1 MGRMRREVLDFVW
14 CPACEGTL
22 EIGGHSSAIEAGDLG
37 CSGCGRR
44 WPVEG
49 GIADLVFPDELGA
62 DDAASRRLWDRIGRF
77 YDWIGPATNVIR
89 GVSLSTERRDLVAR
103 LGLARCGSVLEIAAG
118 TGENL
123 RVITEQASDQ
133 ASVFGVDLS
142 RRMISQAARKM
153 AKMGR
158 PVQLVLGNAMCL
170 PFHDKG
176 FDAVLD
182 GFGMKYYSDKR
193 RAIQEMLR
201 VVNPGGRIVIA
212 ELGVPQGRSL
222 SFRQR
227 LLRAWIPHFDE
238 PPPLDAVPED
248 VRDLTVTWDV
258 HETAYVIEFRKPA
271 A

>member
-1 MGRMRREVLDFVW
+1 MRREALELLR
-14 CPACEGTL
+14 CPACQATL
-22 EIGGHSSAIEAGDLG
+22 EIGGHGGEIEAGDLV
-37 CSGCGRR
+37 CTGCGRR
-44 WPVEG
+44 WPIEG
-49 GIADLVFPDELGA
+49 GIPDLVFPDELGA

-103 LGLARCGSVLEIAAG
+103 LGLAECGSVLEIAAG

-123 RVITEQASDQ
+123 RVIGEQVRDQ
-133 ASVFGVDLS
+133 ATVFGVDLS
-142 RRMISQAARKM
+142 RRMLGQAARKL
-153 AKMGR
+153 AKMQR
-158 PVQLVLGNAMCL
+158 PVQLVLGNAICL
-170 PFHDKG
+170 PFRDGG

-182 GFGMKYYSDKR
+182 GFGMKYYSDKQ
-193 RAIQEMLR
+193 RAVREMLR
-201 VVNPGGRIVIA
+201 VVNPGGKVVIA
-212 ELGVPQGRSL
+212 ELGVPLGRAL

-248 VRDLTVTWDV
+248 VRDLTITWDT
-258 HETAYVIEFRKPA
+258 HETAYVIEFTKPA

>member
-1 MGRMRREVLDFVW
+1 MRREALELLR
-14 CPACEGTL
+14 CPACQGTL
-22 EIGGHSSAIEAGDLG
+22 EIDGHRGGEMQVGELR
-37 CSGCGRR
+37 CTGCGHK

-49 GIADLVFPDELGA
+49 GIPDLVFPEELGA
-62 DDAASRRLWDRIGRF
+62 DDAASRRLWDRVGRF

-89 GVSLSTERRDLVAR
+89 GVALSTERRDLVAR
-103 LGLARCGSVLEIAAG
+103 LGLAQCSSVLEIATG

-123 RVITEQASDQ
+123 RVITEQVSDQ
-133 ASVFGVDLS
+133 ASVVGVDLS
-142 RRMISQAARKM
+142 RRMISRAARKL
-153 AKMGR
+153 ARMGC
-158 PVQLVLGNAMCL
+158 PVQLVLGNATCL
-170 PFHDKG
+170 PFRDGG
-176 FDAVLD
+176 FDVVLD

-193 RAIQEMLR
+193 RAIREMLR

-238 PPPLDAVPED
+238 PPPVDAVPED
-248 VRDLTVTWDV
+248 VRDLTVSWDV